1 MLLDSFFRI
10 LMVETAEGR
19 RVFQSLIGF
28 LLASALVADD
38 LIKRFSVLEAC
49 LIAWRIVE
57 EVG

>member
-28 LLASALVADD
+28 LLAPPLVAND
-38 LIKRFSVLEAC
+38 LIKRFAVLEPG
-49 LIAWRIVE
+49 LITWVA
-57 EVG
+57 

>member
-28 LLASALVADD
+28 LLAPALVADD

-49 LIAWRIVE
+49 LIPWVAQR
-57 EVG
+57 